1 MADYLSAKGYV
12 MSNHEIK
19 VKPKAN
25 TKSFEEVNEELAR
38 LKFVVGVLLAKF
50 PPLQRNEFIKDLER
64 FGLKEEAA
72 LYSHFNPQPEQ

>member
-1 MADYLSAKGYV
+1 

-38 LKFVVGVLLAKF
+38 LSLLS
-50 PPLQRNEFIKDLER
+50 EFYLLNFHHSNAMNSSKIWN
-64 FGLKEEAA
+64 G
-72 LYSHFNPQPEQ
+72 SV